1 MVVAEILTGIAL
13 VKKSVDFI
21 KENISTVQDIQG
33 IAKQIDGFFL
43 GEEQMNKGQG
53 KGFSFKEQFGI
64 ESSATDYIDRK
75 LLEEKR
81 QELKNIINLRFGPQ
95 AWDQILAER
104 ANRINEAK
112 EAQRK
117 ARIQAKQRQ
126 EELLET
132 LKWVALGFI
141 FIGLIL
147 GGLVVGVK
155 VFAKGKIYHPP
166 NDSQTKYRPLTKQ
179 QQINQGLIKLPTMT
193 LCRLMKQK
201 VYKDKMACIYR
212 GAQKTYELEFTD
224 IRVGCP
230 KSYRCVL
237 NPNGKEPNI
246 SDVMDSLRSITGEK

>member
-53 KGFSFKEQFGI
+53 KGLGIKEQFGI
-64 ESSATDYIDRK
+64 ESTANDFIDRK

-81 QELKNIINLRFGPQ
+81 QELKQIINLRFGPT
-95 AWDQILAER
+95 AWDQIIAER
-104 ANRINEAK
+104 ADRINQAR
-112 EAQRK
+112 EAQRQ
-117 ARIQAKQRQ
+117 ARMQAKKRQ
-126 EELLET
+126 DELLET
-132 LKWVALGFI
+132 LKWVGITFI
-141 FIGLIL
+141 CIGVLL

-155 VFAKGKIYHPP
+155 VFAKGNTYQSK
-166 NDSQTKYRPLTKQ
+166 NTQFKGLTKQ
-179 QQINQGLIKLPTMT
+179 QQLNQGLIKNPTMT

-212 GAQKTYELEFTD
+212 GAQKTYEMEFTD

-237 NPNGKEPNI
+237 NPNGKEPSI
-246 SDVMDSLRSITGEK
+246 SDVMDSLRSIKGD